1 MRDSHLHSQQ
11 SVRHLRRET
20 RLQAARIA
28 FPAIGI
34 AAYYLVTSALPIFN
48 AVLGSSGFEVS
59 QEIEDGFTTGILLTI
74 VAIAVYYL
82 ALRALWRL
90 KVVEAAH
97 SASHIMP

>member
-1 MRDSHLHSQQ
+1 M
-11 SVRHLRRET
+11 
-20 RLQAARIA
+20 QAARIA

-34 AAYYLVTSALPIFN
+34 AAYYLVTSAMPIFN
-48 AVLGSSGFEVS
+48 AVVGTSGFEVS
-59 QEIEDGFTTGILLTI
+59 QDVEDGLTTGILLTI

-97 SASHIMP
+97 SAPHLNV

>member
-1 MRDSHLHSQQ
+1 MRDSHLHSQRT
-11 SVRHLRRET
+11 VRHLRRET
-20 RLQAARIA
+20 RMQAARIA

-34 AAYYLVTSALPIFN
+34 AAYYLVTSAMPIFN
-48 AVLGSSGFEVS
+48 AVVGTSGFEVS
-59 QEIEDGFTTGILLTI
+59 QDAEDGLTTGILLTI

-97 SASHIMP
+97 SASHLNV

>member
-1 MRDSHLHSQQ
+1 MRDSHLHSERT
-11 SVRHLRRET
+11 VRHLRRET
-20 RLQAARIA
+20 RMQAARIA

-34 AAYYLVTSALPIFN
+34 AAYYLVTSAMPIFN
-48 AVLGSSGFEVS
+48 AVLGSAAIEVS
-59 QEIEDGFTTGILLTI
+59 QEIEDGLTTGILLTI

-97 SASHIMP
+97 SATHLNA

>member
-1 MRDSHLHSQQ
+1 MRDSHLHSQRT
-11 SVRHLRRET
+11 VRHLRRET
-20 RLQAARIA
+20 RMQAARIA

-34 AAYYLVTSALPIFN
+34 AAYYLVTSAMPIFN
-48 AVLGSSGFEVS
+48 AVVGTSGFEVS
-59 QEIEDGFTTGILLTI
+59 QDVEDGLTTGILLTI

-97 SASHIMP
+97 SAPHLNV

>member
-1 MRDSHLHSQQ
+1 MRDSHLHSERT
-11 SVRHLRRET
+11 VRHLRRET
-20 RLQAARIA
+20 RMQAARIA

-34 AAYYLVTSALPIFN
+34 AAYYLVTSAMPIFN
-48 AVLGSSGFEVS
+48 AVLGSAAIEVS
-59 QEIEDGFTTGILLTI
+59 QDIEDGLTTGILLTI

-97 SASHIMP
+97 SASHLNA

>member
-1 MRDSHLHSQQ
+1 MRDSHLHSERT
-11 SVRHLRRET
+11 VRHLRRET

-34 AAYYLVTSALPIFN
+34 AAYYLVTSAMPIFN
-48 AVLGSSGFEVS
+48 AVLGSAAIEVS
-59 QEIEDGFTTGILLTI
+59 QEIEDGLTTGILLTI

-97 SASHIMP
+97 SAPHLNV

>member
-1 MRDSHLHSQQ
+1 MRDSHLHSERT
-11 SVRHLRRET
+11 VRHLRRET

-34 AAYYLVTSALPIFN
+34 AAYYLVTSAMPIFN
-48 AVLGSSGFEVS
+48 AVLGSGAIEVS
-59 QEIEDGFTTGILLTI
+59 QEIEDGLTTGILLTI

-97 SASHIMP
+97 SAPHLNV

>member
-1 MRDSHLHSQQ
+1 MRDSHLHSERT
-11 SVRHLRRET
+11 VRHLRRET
-20 RLQAARIA
+20 RMQAARIA

-34 AAYYLVTSALPIFN
+34 AAYYLVTSAMPIFN
-48 AVLGSSGFEVS
+48 AVLGSMAIEVS
-59 QEIEDGFTTGILLTI
+59 QEIEDGLTTGILLTI

-97 SASHIMP
+97 SDSHLNV

>member
-1 MRDSHLHSQQ
+1 MRDSHLHSERTL
-11 SVRHLRRET
+11 RHLRRET

-34 AAYYLVTSALPIFN
+34 AAYYLITSAMPIFN
-48 AVLGSSGFEVS
+48 AVFGSSGFEVP
-59 QEIEDGFTTGILLTI
+59 QETEDGFTTGILLTI
-74 VAIAVYYL
+74 VAIAIYYL